1 MHECFTCDASDC
13 IVQLQA
19 TWQALS
25 ALLDLLH
32 AEFSSAP
39 NLTAA
44 AAAQNLTWAPVS
56 VSAVTVDSYDLA
68 MNTSDSALL
77 TLSLSACLGVSGDI
91 SDVAP
96 DASTS
101 RRRRLLQTAS
111 GLFAPWS
118 RVLSKAGSVVMQ
130 YAPSASKVT

>member
-1 MHECFTCDASDC
+1 MQVVVLFET
-13 IVQLQA
+13 QA
-19 TWQALS
+19 TWQVFS
-25 ALLDLLH
+25 SWQDLLH
-32 AEFSSAP
+32 AEFTSAP

-56 VSAVTVDSYDLA
+56 VSAVTVESYDLA

-77 TLSLSACLGVSGDI
+77 TLSLSASLGVSGEI

-111 GLFAPWS
+111 GMFAFCVVS
-118 RVLSKAGSVVMQ
+118 GSEHGR
-130 YAPSASKVT
+130 

>member
-1 MHECFTCDASDC
+1 MSDSC
-13 IVQLQA
+13 VMQVLALFMLQA

-32 AEFSSAP
+32 AEFASAP

-56 VSAVTVDSYDLA
+56 VSAVTVDSYDVA

-77 TLSLSACLGVSGDI
+77 TLSLSASLGVSGDI

-96 DASTS
+96 DAGTS

-111 GLFAPWS
+111 GLFAS
-118 RVLSKAGSVVMQ
+118 CVVLGSEHGR
-130 YAPSASKVT
+130 